1 MQLYNVNQL
10 NEVLTV
16 ATTLDVQTCKMS
28 SLRKASRISTENNG
42 NIVDSKYFDN
52 ATNKE
57 TRAFF
62 KGLGGREVFS
72 TLKDGSLKTVS
83 FSPNFNGRVQC
94 QTRIYTKTELI

>member
-28 SLRKASRISTENNG
+28 SLRQASRISTENNG
-42 NIVDSKYFDN
+42 NIVDAKYFDN

-62 KGLGGREVFS
+62 KGLGGREVIFLS
-72 TLKDGSLKTVS
+72 KL
-83 FSPNFNGRVQC
+83 
-94 QTRIYTKTELI
+94 